1 MPPGG
6 SRLASGRRR
15 KADSLCRVGEYWALL
30 VGGLF
35 GLAAAWLP
43 ITLGNRADQRRRRAG
58 VAATF
63 LSECDRL
70 LRATTERRSAVEN
83 GTFVH
88 DGADAAFDA
97 ILGTL
102 NAAGYELA
110 LLADADVQSIVFAL
124 LEDSRELVFSTLPA
138 LADELERRATMS
150 RFTDHK
156 VALIELLS

>member
-1 MPPGG
+1 M
-6 SRLASGRRR
+6 
-15 KADSLCRVGEYWALL
+15 
-30 VGGLF
+30 
-35 GLAAAWLP
+35 
-43 ITLGNRADQRRRRAG
+43 
-58 VAATF
+58 
-63 LSECDRL
+63 
-70 LRATTERRSAVEN
+70 EN